1 MLWSSAENVPVH
13 VDGSREEVYS
23 LRNRPSTVAR
33 CPVCEGPDCEPSCS
47 IDISAATRSGSGSR
61 KAPFLPQNT
70 TPGIAPAADE
80 RKREA
85 YVCNVSQVVIDE
97 ASAGDPDEIRVRE
110 AAQVVVAAVYRID
123 YRLTWNCRHLATAQ
137 LMRRMEEVCN
147 RSSERMLLMRV
158 IKVAPRI
165 Q

>member
-1 MLWSSAENVPVH
+1 M
-13 VDGSREEVYS
+13 
-23 LRNRPSTVAR
+23 
-33 CPVCEGPDCEPSCS
+33 
-47 IDISAATRSGSGSR
+47 
-61 KAPFLPQNT
+61 
-70 TPGIAPAADE
+70 
-80 RKREA
+80 
-85 YVCNVSQVVIDE
+85 CNVSQVVIDE